1 MRTRDHGSFWTVWV
15 AMAAIHLP
23 YRVVRT
29 VALVQGGE
37 WGEVRLPLLL
47 LKMPLFLGMDLAG
60 ATIGALVAL
69 GLAWPLR
76 RMGREGPARVVE
88 GLTIALLG
96 FYVPVSGFVRLV
108 LGTPLDIVALQ
119 YLLGG
124 EESSGGLVSEALRDS
139 ISLYLTPGRL
149 AVVGASMVLGLAVW
163 KAWGRLGLRVSPR
176 GTAVAAGVGVL
187 WMAASGLLAPALS
200 SGRLL
205 GSRVMTWEQERS
217 EVSDL
222 LGSLVRRLR
231 ERWRSPQ
238 EEGPLTFRFEAP
250 LPPLQGGPQA
260 PLAEARPGRSN
271 LLLIVLESVP
281 ARVLQDLG
289 PADLPVLRSLGE
301 RGVSFEAHY
310 TPWPQTFKSFFA
322 LTCSEQPWPGDRP
335 ESDLRFR
342 DACPDGLLSVLGRA
356 GWRTAVF
363 LSGDGRFERLREFL
377 ERQHPEVLHDLT
389 DMPGREGAWQNSWG
403 LDEDVTVRAILDD
416 LRSSAPDRPVAVLYN
431 LAVGHHPYDVPG
443 FPGQAVGSREDHA
456 RAVTYI
462 DGVLGRLL
470 DGLRAL
476 GHGDDTLVVVLS
488 DHGEGFQEHPGGAGH
503 GPRLYEE
510 HVRVPWLLAGP
521 GLPPGRT
528 VREPTSHQDVAPTLA
543 SLLGIPVPWTWQG
556 RDLTRDPVPRPVFL
570 MGRLPVSPL
579 GVRYGRW
586 KWIQQYGGDDEVL
599 FDLDA
604 DPGET
609 RDLRADHPGLAADLK
624 AAALAW
630 RKHGRRLLE
639 NHAEARAREEA
650 RQRPGTGEPGP
661 SGSPE
666 ASEPR

>member
-1 MRTRDHGSFWTVWV
+1 MDRGRSHVWAVWV

-37 WGEVRLPLLL
+37 WGEVRVPLLL

-76 RMGREGPARVVE
+76 RAGREGPARVVE

-108 LGTPLDIVALQ
+108 LGTPLDALALQ

-149 AVVGASMVLGLAVW
+149 GVVGASMVLGLAVW
-163 KAWGRLGLRVSPR
+163 GGWGRLGPRVSRR
-176 GTAVAAGVGVL
+176 GTGVAAGVGIL

-205 GSRVMTWEQERS
+205 GTRVMTWEQERS
-217 EVSDL
+217 EVPDL
-222 LGSLVRRLR
+222 LGSVVRLLPD
-231 ERWRSPQ
+231 RWRTPE
-238 EEGPLTFRFEAP
+238 EEGPLTFRFQAPLDP
-250 LPPLQGGPQA
+250 LPPETP
-260 PLAEARPGRSN
+260 PLAEARSGRSN
-271 LLLIVLESVP
+271 LLLVVLESVP
-281 ARVLQDLG
+281 GRVLQSTG
-289 PADLPVLRSLGE
+289 AQDLPVLRSLAA

-322 LTCSEQPWPGDRP
+322 LLCSEQPWPGDRP

-342 DACPDGLLSVLGRA
+342 DACPDGLISVLRRA
-356 GWRTAVF
+356 GWRTSVF

-377 ERQHPEVLHDLT
+377 ERQRPDVIRDMT
-389 DMPGREGAWQNSWG
+389 DMPGQEGAWRNSWG
-403 LDEDVTVRAILDD
+403 LDEDVTIRAILQD
-416 LRSSAPDRPVAVLYN
+416 LASRPVDPVRPFAVIYN
-431 LAVGHHPYDVPG
+431 LAVGHHPYDFPG
-443 FPGQAVGSREDHA
+443 FPGQAVGTREDHA
-456 RAVTYI
+456 RAVAYI

-470 DGLRAL
+470 EGLRAA

-503 GPRLYEE
+503 GPRLFEE

-521 GLPPGRT
+521 GISPQVT
-528 VREPTSHQDVAPTLA
+528 VRQPTTHQDVAPTLA
-543 SLLGIPVPWTWQG
+543 SLLGIEAPWTWQG
-556 RDLTRDPVPRPVFL
+556 RDLTRDPVPRPVF
-570 MGRLPVSPL
+570 MAGRLPVSPL
-579 GVRYGRW
+579 AVRHGPW
-586 KWIQQYGGDDEVL
+586 KWIQQYGGDDESL
-599 FDLDA
+599 FHLEA
-604 DPGET
+604 DPAES
-609 RDLRADHPGLAADLK
+609 RDLRAERPGLAEALRN
-624 AAALAW
+624 AALAW
-630 RKHGRRLLE
+630 RNHGRLLLE
-639 NHAEARAREEA
+639 QYSEVLSREAPARA
-650 RQRPGTGEPGP
+650 P
-661 SGSPE
+661 
-666 ASEPR
+666 